1 MKIDTFLGINNVADR
16 ITLQGGEM
24 TAATNLD
31 ISSRGKLVAR
41 RGRESLDA
49 GGAHSVFVTPFG
61 VLAVV
66 DNNLNLYAADG
77 TFLRLVYDTVGYTRV
92 WYTLLPDGR
101 VGFSNG
107 LIQGLCTAAAT
118 TDWGIPRPWDA
129 GTGIEGDVPYQVTY
143 VRTSD
148 GLEGPPTYGPRI
160 TTSEAIIGLP
170 TKAGYSINVYF
181 APYGEVMYLAGTT
194 STDSFTWA
202 GGALGAQ
209 FVGKGLDVPPVGRLL
224 HAWNSRVLIADGSV
238 IWATTSFNPELC
250 NVAKDFIQ
258 MPAMVTL
265 LYGNGDGLFVGTTDG
280 LYFLAGQVLDQL
292 KAQPVASG
300 YVALGSCVEIPL
312 SYLNE
317 KVRPSGVLQGSLCI
331 VEGVIHLIYGG
342 GQIIGLT
349 TNRYRTAATE
359 VHATARVRDGVL
371 QYLASPA

>member
-1 MKIDTFLGINNVADR
+1 MKITAFLGINNVADR
-16 ITLQGGEM
+16 ITLSPGEM

-31 ISSRGKLVAR
+31 IGPRGKLLSR
-41 RGRESLDA
+41 RGNELLTTGA
-49 GGAHSVFVTPFG
+49 AHSVFQAPFG

-66 DNNLNLYAADG
+66 NNDLNLYDLDG
-77 TFLRLVYDTVGYTRV
+77 TFLRQVYNTIGYTRI

-107 LIQGLCTAAAT
+107 LIQGLTTAAVT
-118 TDWGIPRPWDA
+118 SDWGIPRPEDA
-129 GTGIEGDVPYQVTY
+129 GTGIAGDTPYMVSY

-148 GLEGPPTYGPRI
+148 GLEGSPSYGAAI
-160 TTSEAIIGLP
+160 NTGEAIIGLP
-170 TKAGYSINVYF
+170 TRTGYSIRVYF
-181 APYGEVMYLAGTT
+181 SPYGEAMFLAGTT
-194 STDSFTWA
+194 TTDTFQWNGTPLQAVHFDGSNDA
-202 GGALGAQ
+202 
-209 FVGKGLDVPPVGRLL
+209 PPVGRLL

-238 IWATTSFNPELC
+238 IWATRPFTPERCDLK
-250 NVAKDFIQ
+250 KDFIQ
-258 MPAMVTL
+258 MPATITL

-280 LYFLAGQVLDQL
+280 LYFLAGQAFDQL
-292 KAQPVASG
+292 KAQPIASG
-300 YVALGSCVEIPL
+300 YVALGSGVEIPL

-317 KVRPSGVLQGSLCI
+317 KVRPNGVLQGTLCL

-342 GQIIGLT
+342 GEIVGLT